1 MSNIYFD
8 LLPYELFGEI
18 IKYIYDMKTYLLFI
32 STINY
37 RITPDNLTTFK
48 SNTLRIFTRA
58 THVNTHIDKLRN
70 VYFLPTNKDRVEIHD
85 YDKQILFN
93 SFIGVNRMWE
103 LLCYQQIYTDNLL
116 FQLS

>member
-1 MSNIYFD
+1 MNNLYFD
-8 LLPYELFGEI
+8 KLPDELFGEI
-18 IKYIYDMKTYLLFI
+18 IKHIYDMKTYLLFI

-37 RITPDNLTTFK
+37 RITESNRTTFK

-58 THVNTHIDKLRN
+58 THVYTHIDKLRN

-93 SFIGVNRMWE
+93 SFININRMWE
-103 LLCYQQIYTDNLL
+103 LLSYQHIYTENLL
-116 FQLS
+116 FELS